1 MTGAK
6 IAPTTRT
13 LEASGAVLTYDS
25 RRSSLLTVAAGPR
38 WGLAVDQQSRVPLRL
53 GSSSPR
59 WTEIPARRP
68 FR

>member
-25 RRSSLLTVAAGPR
+25 R
-38 WGLAVDQQSRVPLRL
+38 GLRC
-53 GSSSPR
+53 
-59 WTEIPARRP
+59 
-68 FR
+68 